1 MICGMSSILAAKHAA
16 ENAAAAASS
25 AIRIRPV
32 RAGISVKP
40 LFCMAAKMPS
50 ALSALRNRSETIMCG
65 KCRILIFGCDGDLS
79 THALRIIDAS
89 SARVPRYLAVSR
101 SWSAT
106 IFGTFSFASAAAYGL
121 PEKTPKFPK
130 WERNPY
136 VIFRFWC

>member
-1 MICGMSSILAAKHAA
+1 MP
-16 ENAAAAASS
+16 AS
-25 AIRIRPV
+25 
-32 RAGISVKP
+32 P
-40 LFCMAAKMPS
+40 LFCIAAEMPS

-130 WERNPY
+130 WEHNPY
-136 VIFRFWC
+136 VIFRFGC